1 MKKILTIVTFVL
13 SLMLIVNITLYNVVT
28 IKIPDAS
35 AQTSNIANFTLP
47 PSILTKN
54 ITNTT
59 ANVLQKYLIT
69 QQVKANATAE
79 QVKANATTEQVKA
92 NATAVQAKANATA
105 FQAEA
110 QTKQLNSFQT
120 IITVSIAGIGALIIA
135 PLLLSMYLTYRTGRI
150 GINTRPLV
158 MSQLYRVLIAIGV
171 IFTVLVILIYLNSMI
186 WFNMSILS
194 PNITALLETQKN
206 FLTIIGTA
214 FASLVAFYFGTRAS
228 QGSNAERMTTITK
241 PESGQKALEVT
252 ASKWKYRLGC
262 YGSKVYNPCNKQPT
276 SAPFCQR

>member
-69 QQVKANATAE
+69 Q